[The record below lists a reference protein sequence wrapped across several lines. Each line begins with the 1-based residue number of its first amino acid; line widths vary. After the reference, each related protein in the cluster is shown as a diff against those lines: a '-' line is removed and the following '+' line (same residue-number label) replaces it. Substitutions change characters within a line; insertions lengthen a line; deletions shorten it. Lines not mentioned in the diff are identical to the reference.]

1 MTDNRPHNHIN
12 EQSALNQMLVNPTSR
27 DLLATRLET
36 GDFYE
41 PKHQTIFDAILKVID
56 RQDTNG
62 TADITTAVADQL
74 YRDNDLDKIGG
85 MDYLATIATAPVA
98 SADYLAKQVKGDSI
112 RRRIIRS
119 GEQITQ
125 IGHTL
130 ETDSSTLVKAAV
142 EQVLEL
148 EAADTVE
155 EDYQTAYEAA
165 SRLTDRMSDLR
176 AHPEKPQGLLTG
188 YEALDELIGGFLP
201 GQMVVV
207 AGRPGMGKS
216 TLAMDF
222 ARHASIANHI
232 PTIIFNLEMGAEELM
247 ERLLAAQLQLPMG
260 LFNDPAALEPGE
272 WDRVQD
278 MRDRL
283 EKTPLFIDD
292 GVDITMGS
300 VRAKCRRLNRQL
312 DHEGLPPLGL
322 VVIDY
327 LQLMSSHMRVESRQQ
342 EVSGFSRQCKM
353 LAKELNVPVVVLSQL
368 NRNSEQRGDK
378 VPELSD
384 LRESGSIEQDAD
396 MVMLVHRPEVYD
408 HDERPGEADV
418 ILAKHR
424 NGPIGSVTLAFMADQ
439 SRFATMGP
447 DWARSGE

>member
-130 ETDSSTLVKAAV
+130 DTDSSTLVKAAV

-148 EAADTVE
+148 EAADTV
-155 EDYQTAYEAA
+155 
-165 SRLTDRMSDLR
+165 
-176 AHPEKPQGLLTG
+176 
-188 YEALDELIGGFLP
+188 
-201 GQMVVV
+201 
-207 AGRPGMGKS
+207 
-216 TLAMDF
+216 
-222 ARHASIANHI
+222 
-232 PTIIFNLEMGAEELM
+232 
-247 ERLLAAQLQLPMG
+247 
-260 LFNDPAALEPGE
+260 
-272 WDRVQD
+272 
-278 MRDRL
+278 
-283 EKTPLFIDD
+283 
-292 GVDITMGS
+292 
-300 VRAKCRRLNRQL
+300 
-312 DHEGLPPLGL
+312 
-322 VVIDY
+322 
-327 LQLMSSHMRVESRQQ
+327 
-342 EVSGFSRQCKM
+342 
-353 LAKELNVPVVVLSQL
+353 
-368 NRNSEQRGDK
+368 
-378 VPELSD
+378 
-384 LRESGSIEQDAD
+384 
-396 MVMLVHRPEVYD
+396 
-408 HDERPGEADV
+408 
-418 ILAKHR
+418 
-424 NGPIGSVTLAFMADQ
+424 
-439 SRFATMGP
+439 
-447 DWARSGE
+447 